1 MEIYIND
8 IELLLPKKV
17 PKHGKVSGIK
27 SKRAS
32 VRVIIPKK
40 NTKLSLK
47 VSEPSEILLRNV
59 TPDGKI
65 LGLSNFIGE
74 NIFIIDQN
82 EEDLHNETGTVPLIF
97 EDHEKDINAL
107 KRLFELCEKKNL
119 DPIDMLDKMMA
130 EVEKSSHMGGGE

>member
-1 MEIYIND
+1 MEIFINN

-27 SKRAS
+27 SDRGA
-32 VRVIIPKK
+32 VRVIIPKE

-74 NIFIIDQN
+74 TIFIISQS
-82 EEDLHNETGTVPLIF
+82 EEDLKNEIETEPLFDEYNEENIKLQ
-97 EDHEKDINAL
+97 D
-107 KRLFELCEKKNL
+107 RLFEICEKYNL
-119 DPIDMLDKMMA
+119 DPNDMINKMLD
-130 EVEKSSHMGGGE
+130 ETEKSSHMGGVE

>member
-1 MEIYIND
+1 MKIFINN

-27 SKRAS
+27 SKRGA
-32 VRVIIPKK
+32 VRVIIPTK

-47 VSEPSEILLRNV
+47 VSEPSEILIRNV

-74 NIFIIDQN
+74 NIFIIDQK
-82 EEDLHNETGTVPLIF
+82 EDDLENETGTVPVLG
-97 EDHEKDINAL
+97 EDNEENRIASK
-107 KRLFELCEKKNL
+107 KLFELCEKYNL
-119 DPIDMLDKMMA
+119 DPIDMFDKMLEEA
-130 EVEKSSHMGGGE
+130 EKSSHKGDGK